1 MGWKELSQIDI
12 ITLPNAFGQLTQ
24 YGGGEGGGQGQI
36 LIASID
42 GAVWCTLN
50 RLANEESSVSSG

>member
-1 MGWKELSQIDI
+1 MGWKELSQVDI
-12 ITLPNAFGQLTQ
+12 IALPNAFGQLTQ
-24 YGGGEGGGQGQI
+24 YGGGEGGAG
-36 LIASID
+36 IASID